1 MAQVDTLTDMDVRR
15 RRASS
20 LEVGNFVLYVDSPGI
35 ARVARVDGDQVELE
49 FFESVAEL
57 SVDRRWLPAAE
68 LRRCRLGVQT
78 RVFLDDGTGWRA
90 GRVVGGGPD
99 TYAVMLPNSEWAVQV
114 HEGRLRVRWERPLRD
129 PLQVLLADAQETAY
143 FRDARLPVRHLL
155 LEERAATGSAT
166 GIMSAGVNLHPHQ
179 VDAALRIIQDP
190 VQRYLLADEV
200 GMGKTI
206 QAGFV
211 IRQFLIDD
219 PHGHVGIIVPE
230 SLAAQWTREMLGKF
244 HLDDF
249 DTADGRPRFR
259 VLTHED
265 PGAWTYSYGCAL
277 VVVDEAHLL
286 ATVDS
291 PEVEP
296 YATLERLA
304 VAVPRLLLLSATPS
318 MQSDATHLALLH
330 LLDPTMYKW
339 SELDRFRDLRQV
351 HRRLGLAVSALEV
364 EPDPENP
371 ELLAYDLD
379 QVAELIPPDERFL
392 SLRGDVM
399 SCFEGPGLVPGRS
412 VEDLVRAVAAVR
424 THVAETYRL
433 HHRMIR
439 HRRSRVVAAH
449 LDESGNETPFELT
462 GRVRPR
468 QLRVESADSLLAAD
482 LVDDWLSECVRFVLD
497 NGADPALVAPVAG
510 IVISRFGG
518 TIDDLVEVLEV
529 RVNGASKARHLSPSE
544 VEHLCRAPRMPHE
557 EVLLRRSRG
566 LENADGADC
575 LAGVLIAASSRL
587 GWRCVVFCGPGSLAS
602 QLADSLKRHQVPGL
616 RVLTSIVAHPRESE
630 SDEADWRTHGGILVV
645 DDSGDVGRNFQEADS
660 VVHARVPW
668 NPNLLEQRIGR
679 VDRYGLN
686 ATAAQ
691 FVVTDGNRDGL
702 HFAWLGCLVDGFRVF
717 ERSISAL
724 QEPVSKAARALWEGV
739 VTEGVEHLLAASRA
753 EISAYLDAE
762 LRKVAE
768 MDALDAVAER
778 DLFSRDVVRDM
789 SEFES
794 HPDLIEDAYSALLAD
809 AKGFN
814 LYEKHR
820 LNGSV
825 TYESKTDANPLL
837 SPRLMKRLLSS
848 ERSRT
853 GVFDRWKL
861 RGLSGVRLFRRGNPF
876 VNGIENVLELDD
888 RGQASAIWRLDP
900 TWNPDPEVYF
910 AFDFLVQAD
919 VRAAIA
925 VLGHEA
931 AVRRRAD
938 SAFPP
943 FWRRIWLSQDMQI
956 VTDSTTLG
964 WLNRPY
970 EKPPRGTDVNLSAKR
985 ASALHALFGGRARF
999 GQVATECQE
1008 SARRELA
1015 ESSELDE
1022 ICRRAVERAHAV
1034 QTVLAAQASARDAA
1048 GDLLADTSGLHLD
1061 RDLGA
1066 AILPGLADPEIQ
1078 LMAVACVVRSASGW
1092 RNHVSG

>member
-1 MAQVDTLTDMDVRR
+1 MLYPNSPGVARVAQVDGDRVR
-15 RRASS
+15 
-20 LEVGNFVLYVDSPGI
+20 V
-35 ARVARVDGDQVELE
+35 E
-49 FFESVAEL
+49 FFESVAEP
-57 SVDRRWLPAAE
+57 SVGKTWIPRSDVK
-68 LRRCRLGVQT
+68 RCRLGVQT
-78 RVFLDDGTGWRA
+78 RVYLDDGVRWHA

-99 TYAVMLPNSEWAVQV
+99 VYAVMLPNREWAIQA
-114 HEGRLRVRWERPLRD
+114 HEARLRVRWERPPRD

-219 PHGHVGIIVPE
+219 PHGHVGIIAPE
-230 SLAAQWTREMLGKF
+230 SLAAQWTGEMLGKF

-291 PEVEP
+291 PDVEP

-399 SCFEGPGLVPGRS
+399 SCFEGPALVPGRS
-412 VEDLVRAVAAVR
+412 VEDLVRAIAAVR

-439 HRRSRVVAAH
+439 HRRGRVVAAH
-449 LDESGNETPFELT
+449 LDESGYETPFEMT
-462 GRVRPR
+462 GRARPR
-468 QLRVESADSLLAAD
+468 QLRVESAEGLLAAD
-482 LVDDWLSECVRFVLD
+482 LVDDWLSECARFVLD
-497 NGADPALVAPVAG
+497 NGADPALVAPVVG

-529 RVNGASKARHLSPSE
+529 RAHGASMARHLRSSE
-544 VEHLCRAPRMPHE
+544 VERLCRAPRMPHE
-557 EVLLRRSRG
+557 EILLRRSRG

-575 LAGVLIAASSRL
+575 LAGALVAASNRL
-587 GWRCVVFCGPGSLAS
+587 GRRCVVFCGPGSLAS
-602 QLADSLKRHQVPGL
+602 QLADSLNQQQVPGL
-616 RVLTSIVAHPRESE
+616 RALTSIVAHPRESE
-630 SDEADWRTHGGILVV
+630 LDEAYWRAHGGILVV

-668 NPNLLEQRIGR
+668 NPNLLEQRVGR

-724 QEPVSKAARALWEGV
+724 QEPVSKAASALWEGV

-778 DLFSRDVVRDM
+778 DRFSRDVVRDM
-789 SEFES
+789 SEFDS
-794 HPDLIEDAYSALLAD
+794 HPDVIEDAYSALLAD

-814 LYEKHR
+814 LHEKHR

-861 RGLSGVRLFRRGNPF
+861 RGVSGVRLFRRGNPF

-900 TWNPDPEVYF
+900 TWNNPDPEVYF
-910 AFDFLVQAD
+910 AFDFIVQAD

-931 AVRRRAD
+931 AVWRRAD

-943 FWRRIWLSQDMQI
+943 FWRRIWLSQDMRM

-985 ASALHALFGGRARF
+985 AGALHALFGGRSGF
-999 GQVATECQE
+999 GQAATECQE

-1034 QTVLAAQASARDAA
+1034 QTVLSAQASARDAA

-1092 RNHVSG
+1092 RDYVAG